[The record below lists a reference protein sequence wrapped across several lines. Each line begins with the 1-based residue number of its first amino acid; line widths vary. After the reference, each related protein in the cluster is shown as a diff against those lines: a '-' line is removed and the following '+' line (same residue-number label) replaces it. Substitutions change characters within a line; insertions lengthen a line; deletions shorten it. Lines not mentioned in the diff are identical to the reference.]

1 MKKIF
6 VLLTSAFLFFA
17 TNVNAKVITTEE
29 DYQTEEEKEIITED
43 ELLEGYNYFHEHNEI
58 IDFEKIIVNKIE
70 YLNNDEFIILGGI
83 KEGVKVYPY
92 ACYYKNNDLVFQKIY
107 TELQEGEFSDFTIL
121 EDRIAII
128 GSVKNSFNCYGIIIM
143 EISFKGDILKKQTL
157 NSDRDSYGY
166 KIMNVGNF
174 YYFVGKTYA
183 SSFEGVNSE
192 GSTSLIYGNILKN
205 NFNKYDV
212 MLLGN
217 SGGIIYHDSICISN
231 EIYILATSYGKGYF
245 TSNNEDEFLML
256 IKTDYQLG
264 QPIYISLKKEEASKK
279 YKMTEYS
286 GNLLLASQQSDYLIK
301 FDLFDLELNKIKSFN
316 YEDLDLP
323 SRIKDYYLTTN
334 GEYIGLSVVSDES
347 HGTVILKFDER
358 IYYEYNKKSSD
369 FQLINFQYKNHILN
383 YYTFENGKHH
393 LFNKFFLRKINEN
406 IFVNGIHLAKEK
418 VLDGDNEFGEEFV
431 DYKIEFDNIV
441 VYYKERLIVPLKVN
455 IENFGI
461 YDQGIVLEFNGK
473 GYLNGVEIKS
483 GYKITKEDKYLLEL
497 YSNNQNKES
506 FYFTV
511 SDLTEDIEEKEF
523 IRNYELELEKIN
535 EKNESTF
542 VMFANDLII
551 EPIKEEYDYFYIILF
566 LFLGMTFGKIF
577 IRRKKNV

>member
-1 MKKIF
+1 MKKLF

-29 DYQTEEEKEIITED
+29 AYQTEEEKEIITED
-43 ELLEGYNYFHEHNEI
+43 GLLEGYNYFHEHNEI
-58 IDFEKIIVNKIE
+58 IDFEKIVVNKIE
-70 YLNNDEFIILGGI
+70 NLNSDEFIILGGI
-83 KEGVKVYPY
+83 KEGTKTYPY
-92 ACYYKNNDLVFQKIY
+92 ACYYKNNDLVFQKGY

-121 EDRIAII
+121 EDRIAVI
-128 GSVKNSFNCYGIIIM
+128 GSVKNDFDCYGVIIM
-143 EISFKGDILKKQTL
+143 EISFKGEILKKQTF

-205 NFNKYDV
+205 NFNNYDI

-217 SGGIIYHDSICISN
+217 SGGVIYHDSICISN
-231 EIYILATSYGKGYF
+231 EIFILATSYGKGYF

-264 QPIYISLKKEEASKK
+264 QPIYISLKKEETNKK

-286 GNLLLASQQSDYLIK
+286 GNLLLASQQGDYLIK

-323 SRIKDYYLTTN
+323 SRIEDFYLETN
-334 GEYIGLSVVSDES
+334 DEYIGLSVVSDEN
-347 HGTVILKFDER
+347 HGTVILKNDER
-358 IYYEYNKKSSD
+358 IYYKYNKKSFD
-369 FQLINFQYKNHILN
+369 FQLIDFQYRNHILN

-393 LFNKFFLRKINEN
+393 LFNEFCLQKISEN
-406 IFVNGIHLAKEK
+406 IFVNGIHLSKEK
-418 VLDGDNEFGEEFV
+418 VSDGNNEFGEEFV
-431 DYKIEFDNIV
+431 YYKIEFDNIV
-441 VYYKERLIVPLKVN
+441 IYYKERLVVPLKVN
-455 IENFGI
+455 IKNFGI

-473 GYLNGVEIKS
+473 GYLNGVEIES
-483 GYKITKEDKYLLEL
+483 GYKVMKEDKYLLEL

-506 FYFTV
+506 IYFTV

-523 IRNYELELEKIN
+523 IKNYELELEKIN

-551 EPIKEEYDYFYIILF
+551 EPIKKEYDYFYLILF
-566 LFLGMTFGKIF
+566 LIFGMIVGKFF